1 MGIAVVATAGGIVPA
16 YGAVMAAIYGV
27 ASSSA
32 TVTILS
38 FAFVGSSVALA
49 SAGLAAL
56 GSSSSVDD
64 FTDQGNWGTIV
75 SVAGS
80 GAYGAI
86 GGYLSWNE
94 QMKGLDHSFAT
105 ERRRYWKAQ
114 SKNINSNFYGNSRSM
129 KGLTPSNYV
138 LHHPYGRTRSKIG
151 MYYPVMRQEH
161 AAIHAQ
167 YGYGNGNGGYWQYYP
182 FNNWWWFLR
191 CL

>member
-114 SKNINSNFYGNSRSM
+114 SKNINSNFYGNLRSM

-138 LHHPYGRTRSKIG
+138 LHIH
-151 MYYPVMRQEH
+151 MVEQEVK
-161 AAIHAQ
+161 
-167 YGYGNGNGGYWQYYP
+167 
-182 FNNWWWFLR
+182 
-191 CL
+191 